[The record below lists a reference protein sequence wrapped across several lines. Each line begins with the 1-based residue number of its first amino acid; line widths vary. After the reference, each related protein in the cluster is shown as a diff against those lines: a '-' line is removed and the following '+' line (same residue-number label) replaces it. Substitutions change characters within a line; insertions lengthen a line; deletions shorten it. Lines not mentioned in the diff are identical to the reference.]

1 MVEKKLAKIA
11 GVIAALLMISAC
23 GANGP
28 GQRDKIAVVNWERA
42 VSEHPQYAKLQ
53 QGENVLKDLL
63 SKRQEQERMARA
75 QLGSLNKLRNLR
87 KLSEQSY
94 LNADFNTRMAEQ
106 REIESQRLQDF
117 AAAAEKEADEQLA
130 PRKKEI
136 EDSYQLKIFNL
147 RARLESVRL
156 KLDERKSLEQELQ
169 QAQRER
175 GSRVM
180 ELELEKQA
188 LVDSMLK
195 PYLEQMQ
202 QRMAQAAAGYRDKM
216 QIQLSEKDDR
226 DKKLLSAAPKALQNA
241 LAVMDREISK
251 QQEKNDVLKRQINK
265 DIEGQAV
272 RLAHERGYTI
282 VFNQYKVN
290 VRADDITDA
299 LVQSLKKR

>member
-1 MVEKKLAKIA
+1 MVEKKLAKIV
-11 GVIAALLMISAC
+11 GVIAAALLISAC

-53 QGENVLKDLL
+53 QGEKVLKDLL

-75 QLGSLNKLRNLR
+75 QLGSLSKLRNLR

-156 KLDERKSLEQELQ
+156 KLDERKALEQELQ

-202 QRMAQAAAGYRDKM
+202 QRMTQAAAGYRDKM
-216 QIQLSEKDDR
+216 QTQLSEKDDR

-299 LVQSLKKR
+299 LMQSLKKR

>member
-11 GVIAALLMISAC
+11 GGIAVLLMISVC
-23 GANGP
+23 GAIGP
-28 GQRDKIAVVNWERA
+28 GQRDIIAVVNWERA
-42 VSEHPQYAKLQ
+42 ASEHPQYAKLQ

-188 LVDSMLK
+188 LVGSMLK